1 MSEFTVELIS
11 VEEKFW
17 NGPATEVLARTT
29 VGEIGVLPGHIPV
42 FGQLA
47 EGFTVTIVDPEGV
60 RHVAAVD
67 GGFISVTPTLVTI
80 LAEDAQWAKD
90 VDTAAQEAILAGAQE
105 GTGEYLKAQARLNAA
120 LLSETGRVG
129 VSH

>member
-17 NGPATEVLARTT
+17 NGPAVEVLARTT

-47 EGFTVTIVDPEGV
+47 EGFTVTIVDPEGE

-80 LAEDAQWAKD
+80 LAEGAQWAND
-90 VDTAAQEAILAGAQE
+90 VDIAAQESVLAAEPE
-105 GTGEYLKAQARLNAA
+105 GTPAYLRAQARLSAKELA
-120 LLSETGRVG
+120 V
-129 VSH
+129 

>member
-17 NGPATEVLARTT
+17 NGPAVEVLARTT

-47 EGFTVTIVDPEGV
+47 EGYTVTIVDPDGG

-67 GGFISVTPTLVTI
+67 GGFISITPTLVTI

-90 VDTAAQEAILAGAQE
+90 VDAAAQEAILANTTE
-105 GTGEYLKAQARLNAA
+105 GTTEYLKAQARINAS
-120 LLSETGRVG
+120 LLSETSRVG
-129 VSH
+129 ASH

>member
-17 NGPATEVLARTT
+17 NGPAVEVLARTT

-47 EGFTVTIVDPEGV
+47 EGFTVTIVDPEGE

-80 LAEDAQWAKD
+80 LAEGAQWGKD
-90 VDTAAQEAILAGAQE
+90 VDAAAQEAVLAAEPE
-105 GTGEYLKAQARLNAA
+105 GTASYLRAKARLSAKELA
-120 LLSETGRVG
+120 V
-129 VSH
+129 